1 MEPGYAD
8 HYRKVLG
15 RKAWHSGLFWLW
27 NCVVENKA
35 KRCKE
40 ASIDE
45 HECMKWLSS
54 NSGLQCIGA
63 WAPQILILEHEA
75 LGGFVTHCEWNS
87 PLEVII
93 AGVPVKWAA
102 VVGDS
107 LKKEGIEQA
116 GAHIMEG
123 KEVEQGSLEKWQGD
137 LLKKAGLLL
146 LISPLSLKK

>member
-54 NSGLQCIGA
+54 SKANSDVYVCFGSIANFASSRL
-63 WAPQILILEHEA
+63 LE
-75 LGGFVTHCEWNS
+75 
-87 PLEVII
+87 I
-93 AGVPVKWAA
+93 KWAA